1 MLSLP
6 ESIPYRDSLSP
17 EEFCH
22 SFLIPNLPVLL
33 GPSLTSPWPAH
44 HHWVVHQPPH
54 SPQGSQPANP
64 LDLPVWQAKLSY
76 WKTQWNRRNEALL
89 NLLEGLVAT
98 FGATPLALC
107 PTSRTFTAEPSFLE
121 TGCKARQEMTL
132 PSATPGPPDSHALPW
147 RIPDRGYLLA
157 QFGEAQ
163 VSVADCCPL
172 PEDGENGCM
181 SVQAT
186 TFREFIQNHLSPL
199 SNHPISGSVPA
210 KVGNILVERLHT
222 LGQIPPEEVTGDH
235 IGALFDNLVHCR
247 SNPSTTNDV
256 LSKTDVSVGQFY
268 LKDWHLVKDYPNV
281 AAYATPAL
289 FTDDWINEFW
299 DHRTDSDDDYRF
311 VYIGGHRTWTPFHTD
326 VFRSYSWSTN
336 ICGIKL
342 WTMYPP
348 GQEST
353 FTDSFGNTV
362 FDINNYNHA
371 QFPHFENATRFQVY
385 QLPGQTLFVP
395 SGWAHQVE
403 NIGETISINHNWANA
418 CNLPDLYG
426 TLVRELDLV
435 EHAIRDCAGME
446 GWSAHCQLLLR
457 ANHGIHFADF
467 YRLLA
472 FKARSLVAQLWAA
485 GWFPPSC
492 RQANG
497 TDGKYLSTLTQSPPL
512 QLKEI
517 PSWTWI
523 HRGHPHYRS
532 GLLDSPD
539 YFGQPG
545 YWEWSLSRIYA
556 VLGDLVHTD
565 RLKDEDW
572 RSAAAGLFNDLGY
585 LLANPLNGAL
595 AQ

>member
-1 MLSLP
+1 
-6 ESIPYRDSLSP
+6 YRDSLSP

-64 LDLPVWQAKLSY
+64 LDLP
-76 WKTQWNRRNEALL
+76 
-89 NLLEGLVAT
+89 
-98 FGATPLALC
+98 
-107 PTSRTFTAEPSFLE
+107 
-121 TGCKARQEMTL
+121 
-132 PSATPGPPDSHALPW
+132 
-147 RIPDRGYLLA
+147 
-157 QFGEAQ
+157 FGEAQ

-181 SVQAT
+181 
-186 TFREFIQNHLSPL
+186 
-199 SNHPISGSVPA
+199 
-210 KVGNILVERLHT
+210 
-222 LGQIPPEEVTGDH
+222 
-235 IGALFDNLVHCR
+235 

-472 FKARSLVAQLWAA
+472 FKARSLV
-485 GWFPPSC
+485 
-492 RQANG
+492 
-497 TDGKYLSTLTQSPPL
+497 
-512 QLKEI
+512 
-517 PSWTWI
+517 
-523 HRGHPHYRS
+523 
-532 GLLDSPD
+532 
-539 YFGQPG
+539 
-545 YWEWSLSRIYA
+545 
-556 VLGDLVHTD
+556 
-565 RLKDEDW
+565 
-572 RSAAAGLFNDLGY
+572 
-585 LLANPLNGAL
+585 
-595 AQ
+595 